1 MSLSPSSRLK
11 KKKRSIANKEVEV
24 IEDLGDEVHP
34 TVTQFRENTELP
46 QTLIGFPINVGSLD
60 EDIGMAKTQ
69 SGFGMGSLQ
78 PPRHQNYNRKQSGQ
92 SNNKS

>member
-34 TVTQFRENTELP
+34 TVN
-46 QTLIGFPINVGSLD
+46 
-60 EDIGMAKTQ
+60 
-69 SGFGMGSLQ
+69 
-78 PPRHQNYNRKQSGQ
+78 
-92 SNNKS
+92 